1 MRVVNISKDTLL
13 ADKAK
18 MADTFFS
25 RLVGLLNR
33 NSLRKGEALILRPS
47 NCIHSFFM
55 RFRIDV
61 IFLDKAGRV
70 VKALPS
76 FKPFRLSCIYFHSVT
91 VIELPEGTIQLTST
105 QTGDTIKTE

>member
-1 MRVVNISKDTLL
+1 MRVVNISKNTLL

-18 MADTFFS
+18 MANTFFS

-47 NCIHSFFM
+47 NCIHSLFM

-61 IFLDKAGRV
+61 IFLDKADKV
-70 VKALPS
+70 VALLPA
-76 FKPFRLSCIYFHSVT
+76 FKPFRLSPIYFNAHLVL
-91 VIELPEGTIQLTST
+91 ELPEGTIQLTST
-105 QTGDTIKTE
+105 QAGDTIKTE